1 MEKKTHS
8 HDKSQHSGL
17 SRRGLLK
24 GSGALVAAGGIAGVT
39 ELAEAKKPDAG
50 GQDLAFVNGKIH
62 TMDGSN
68 SDRLA
73 AIDQQWPL
81 RQRWQRDR
89 RGRRQQEGDQ
99 PQGEDGHPWVDRFT
113 YAHRSCWQPARV
125 PRVA

>member
-1 MEKKTHS
+1 MAKNHS

-24 GSGALVAAGGIAGVT
+24 GSGALAAAGGIAGVHRDCQ
-39 ELAEAKKPDAG
+39 AQRPAAG

-68 SDRLA
+68 WIVSQLSISNGRFDNVGDGIGGGGGNKKVINLRGKTVIPGL
-73 AIDQQWPL
+73 ID
-81 RQRWQRDR
+81 
-89 RGRRQQEGDQ
+89 
-99 PQGEDGHPWVDRFT
+99 FT
-113 YAHRSCWQPARV
+113 YAHRSCWQPAGA